1 MKKIQALAVKEDNVP
16 FRVIQVNGLRDQ
28 LNGLPNGKY
37 RLTVERYTRKASHS
51 QYKYLYGIVY
61 PLSLLAL
68 NDAGYE
74 FTNVDQVDLWWKSLF
89 ANKEILNRETG
100 EIIKLPLTKSEFS
113 TTDEMAYCDQIR
125 TYCSEYLGT
134 YIPEPN
140 ERNE

>member
-125 TYCSEYLGT
+125 TYCSEYLGA

-140 ERNE
+140 ESNE